1 MSNDSNGA
9 EGNGRSSGAKGE
21 GGENAPQ
28 VSVLAQFIKDLS
40 FENPNAPG
48 ALKGAG
54 GQANIE
60 IAIQVRA
67 RQADEIAEDVFES
80 EIDFKARASAGDTVL
95 YNLEIVYAGAFRLTN
110 VPEAMR
116 TPVLHINC
124 PALLYP
130 FLRRL
135 IAELTHEGGY
145 PPLLLDPVDFAAVFA
160 RNMSQAAAN
169 DPGEAEGESHGD
181 DGGNG
186 GGEGGGRR

>member
-1 MSNDSNGA
+1 MSNDSNGNGRPADA
-9 EGNGRSSGAKGE
+9 EGAE
-21 GGENAPQ
+21 GENAPQ

-40 FENPNAPG
+40 FENPNAPA
-48 ALKGAG
+48 ALKAAG

-60 IAIQVRA
+60 IAIHVRA
-67 RQADEIAEDVFES
+67 RQASEIAEDVFES
-80 EIDFKARASAGDTVL
+80 EIDFKARASAGDKVL
-95 YNLEIVYAGAFRLTN
+95 YNLEIVYAGAFRLTH

-169 DPGEAEGESHGD
+169 DPGEAESETNGRGSDGD
-181 DGGNG
+181 SDS
-186 GGEGGGRR
+186 EG